1 MQLVTF
7 TFKYNLSMVA
17 VFLDIQEAFDAKL
30 HAGLY
35 KLLRVNKKIDFGCS
49 STQQYTG
56 IILSLKVSVS

>member
-1 MQLVTF
+1 
-7 TFKYNLSMVA
+7 MVA

-49 STQQYTG
+49 STQQY

>member
-49 STQQYTG
+49 STQQY